1 MKYKQGEIL
10 LLNNGKTVSV
20 IEENETSKEYIVVN
34 TDNQNEIFQI
44 KEPDVFQNLT

>member
-20 IEENETSKEYIVVN
+20 IEVNETSKEYIVVN